1 MKHYKHYIKYCTN
14 YEQIENYELAKADN
28 FKGWECHHK
37 LEIHED
43 YTNTVND
50 LKLMNLY
57 YNRPPE
63 ELIFLTTEE
72 HHRLHDNYPP
82 SWLGRKRSEETKHKM
97 LGNQNAKGH
106 KRTEAMIKKYSE
118 ANKGLH
124 KGQTWKLING
134 KRVWLDR

>member
-37 LEIHED
+37 LEIHDD

-63 ELIFLTTEE
+63 ELIFL
-72 HHRLHDNYPP
+72 
-82 SWLGRKRSEETKHKM
+82 
-97 LGNQNAKGH
+97 
-106 KRTEAMIKKYSE
+106 
-118 ANKGLH
+118 
-124 KGQTWKLING
+124 
-134 KRVWLDR
+134 

>member
-1 MKHYKHYIKYCTN
+1 MKHYIKYCIN
-14 YEQIENYELAKADN
+14 YEQIENYDLAKADN

-37 LEIHED
+37 LEIHDD

-72 HHRLHDNYPP
+72 HHRLHGNPP
-82 SWLGRKRSEETKHKM
+82 SWIGRKYTEESKCKM
-97 LGNQNAKGH
+97 SNSRLGNQNAKGH
-106 KRTEAMIKKYSE
+106 KRTEVMIKKYSE
-118 ANKGLH
+118 VNKGLH

-134 KRVWLDR
+134 KRVWLDK